1 MGPSPSLRSYSQLMV
16 AEEGGVSSSEMVL
29 PLKLPVLRILIQA
42 ALNWAIERHEG
53 SRGAD

>member
-1 MGPSPSLRSYSQLMV
+1 MG

-29 PLKLPVLRILIQA
+29 PLKLSVLHVLIQA